1 MTDIVLVGGTVV
13 TTAGVVAADV
23 AVRDGRIAAVGAD
36 LDRSRAEVLDCRGCW
51 IGPGLV
57 DVHVHFR
64 DPGLEWKEDVATGSR
79 AAAAGG
85 FTAVLAMPNTDPPID
100 TPELARYV
108 VEKGRQVGL
117 ADVRAVGCVTRG
129 RRGEELADLEG
140 MHAAGVRVFSDDGDS
155 VLDGGLLRRAL
166 ETLARLGGVLS
177 QHAEDPGLSAGG
189 HLNEGEVSARLGL
202 TGSPVEAEQVVV
214 ARDLAVVRMT
224 GGRYHVQH
232 VSTAGTVALVR
243 SAKAEGLPV
252 TGEAAPHHLSFDES
266 AVLGEDPSFKM
277 FPPLRTAADVAA
289 VRAALAGGVLDCVA
303 TDHAPHA
310 PHEKAVPFEEAP
322 RGVIGLETS
331 VPAVLAAIAP
341 DPETLFDRM
350 SVAPARIAGLA
361 EHGRLLEVGGP
372 ANLTVID
379 PEVEWVAGSFRSRSS
394 NSPWLGRTLR
404 GRARHVLLR
413 GRPTLRGGEPA
424 A

>member
-1 MTDIVLVGGTVV
+1 MTDLVLAGGTVV
-13 TTAGVVAADV
+13 SAAGVAAADV
-23 AVRDGRIAAVGAD
+23 AVRDGRIVAIGAD
-36 LDRSRAEVLDCRGCW
+36 LDRSGAEVLDCRGCW
-51 IGPGLV
+51 VGPGLV

-64 DPGLEWKEDVATGSR
+64 DPGLEWKEDIETGSR

-100 TPELARYV
+100 TAELARFV
-108 VEKGRQVGL
+108 VDRGRRVGL

-129 RRGEELADLEG
+129 RAGAAVADLEG
-140 MHAAGVRVFSDDGDS
+140 MFAAGVRVFSDDGDS
-155 VLDGGLLRRAL
+155 VLDGGVLRRAL

-202 TGSPVEAEQVVV
+202 VGSPVEAEQVVV

-224 GGRYHVQH
+224 GARYHVQH
-232 VSTAGTVALVR
+232 VSSAGTVALVR

-266 AVLGEDPSFKM
+266 AVLAEDPSFKM

-289 VRAALAGGVLDCVA
+289 VRAALADGVLDCVA

-310 PHEKAVPFEEAP
+310 PDEKAVGFEAAP
-322 RGVIGLETS
+322 RGVIGLETA
-331 VPAVLAAIAP
+331 VAAVLAAVAP
-341 DPETLFDRM
+341 GPAVLFDRM

-361 EHGRLLEVGGP
+361 EHGRLLEPGGP
-372 ANLTVID
+372 ATITVID
-379 PEVEWVAGSFRSRSS
+379 PGVEWVADRFASRSS
-394 NSPWLGRTLR
+394 NSPWRGRTLR

-413 GRPTLRGGEPA
+413 GRPTLRDQVPA

>member
-1 MTDIVLVGGTVV
+1 MTDIVLAGGTVV
-13 TTAGVVAADV
+13 AASGVIAADV
-23 AVRDGRIAAVGAD
+23 AVRDGLITAIGPD
-36 LDRSRAEVLDCRGCW
+36 LDRGGAEVLDCRGCW
-51 IGPGLV
+51 VGPGLV

-64 DPGLEWKEDVATGSR
+64 DPGPTWKEDIATGSR
-79 AAAAGG
+79 AAASGG
-85 FTAVLAMPNTDPPID
+85 FTAVLAMPNTDPPVD
-100 TPELARYV
+100 SAELARYV
-108 VEKGRQVGL
+108 LDRGTEAGM
-117 ADVRAVGCVTRG
+117 ADVRPVGCVTRG

-140 MHAAGVRVFSDDGDS
+140 MFAAGVRVFSDDGDS
-155 VLDGGLLRRAL
+155 VLDGGVLRRAL
-166 ETLARLGGVLS
+166 EALARLGGVLS

-189 HLNEGEVSARLGL
+189 HLNEGDISARLGL

-224 GGRYHVQH
+224 GARYHVQH
-232 VSTAGTVALVR
+232 VSSAGTAALVR

-252 TGEAAPHHLSFDES
+252 TGEAAPHHLSFDET

-289 VRAALAGGVLDCVA
+289 VRAALADGILDCVA

-310 PHEKAVPFEEAP
+310 PHEKDVPFEQAP

-331 VPAVLAAIAP
+331 LPAVLAAIDP
-341 DPETLFDRM
+341 DPATLFDRM
-350 SVAPARIAGLA
+350 SVAPARIAGLT
-361 EHGRLLEVGGP
+361 EHGRPLAVGGP
-372 ANLTVID
+372 GNLTVID
-379 PEVEWVAGSFRSRSS
+379 PVAEWVAGPFASRSS

-413 GRPTLRGGEPA
+413 GRPTLRDGMPA